1 MFQKVLCVFLYVF
14 IVYGSCVQTPECL
27 SSTRGGGGGTPI
39 KKGRDSRREISN
51 ETLKGTNLGV
61 A

>member
-14 IVYGSCVQTPECL
+14 IVYGSCVQTPECF
-27 SSTRGGGGGTPI
+27 SSTRGEGTPI
-39 KKGRDSRREISN
+39 KKGRDSLREISN